1 MKLQK
6 NVKRTLKL
14 WNKEYKKG
22 FFSYIILLL
31 LKECPMYGF
40 EIANKILELTNNKV
54 SFQESGIYHIL
65 KKLKE
70 KGFVTAE
77 WQKSNKGPNRKYYSI
92 TESGEQLLKIFTKD
106 YILPINNAVNKLIEK
121 HFSNLK

>member
-1 MKLQK
+1 MKLLK
-6 NVKRTLKL
+6 NVKKVLKL

-31 LKECPMYGF
+31 LKDKPRYGF
-40 EIANKILELTNNKV
+40 EISNKISEITLEKV
-54 SFQESGIYHIL
+54 TFQESGIYHIL
-65 KKLKE
+65 KKLE
-70 KGFVTAE
+70 DKGFVTAE
-77 WQKSNKGPNRKYYSI
+77 WRPSNKGPNRKYYTI

-121 HFSNLK
+121 HFSDLK

>member
-1 MKLQK
+1 MKIQK

-31 LKECPMYGF
+31 LKERPMYGF
-40 EIANKILELTNNKV
+40 EIANKILELTNKKV

-106 YILPINNAVNKLIEK
+106 YILPISNAVNSLIEK
-121 HFSNLK
+121 HFSYLK